1 MNNVFQ
7 PKWATAFCAVSLLA
21 AHLSA
26 QVNASGTFSGQITD
40 AAGAAVPGAQ
50 VKITERSEGVSVS
63 RTTGADGIY
72 TVPFLKPGVY
82 SVEVSAKGFNSAIA
96 KDLTLQIN
104 QILQQD
110 FKLQVG
116 GVQQE
121 VTVVGGAPLLSTEST
136 EIGNVVTQETA
147 EQLPLNGRNFSQP

>member
-1 MNNVFQ
+1 MNKVVQ
-7 PKWATAFCAVSLLA
+7 PKWAGIFCAALLLA
-21 AHLSA
+21 AHLSG
-26 QVNASGTFSGQITD
+26 QVNASGTFSGQVTD
-40 AAGAAVPGAQ
+40 AASAAVPGAQ
-50 VKITERSEGVSVS
+50 VKITETSDGVSTT
-63 RTTGADGIY
+63 RTTGTDGSY

-82 SVEVSAKGFNSAIA
+82 SVEVTAKGFSRAIA

-104 QILQQD
+104 QIVQQD

-136 EIGNVVTQETA
+136 EIGTVITQQTA
-147 EQLPLNGRNFSQP
+147 QQLPLN